1 MRRWM
6 TFASTGVIAAAVAFC
21 VSPAWSESKQKPAPA
36 AKART
41 TPKPK
46 TAERSPSPVA
56 GLDLT
61 RIRIDDDGVTAPA
74 AQGRV
79 AHLSLDPDLQKTA
92 TRLLE
97 RYRIPEAAIVL
108 MEVETGR
115 TLVWASRVESG
126 PKRDLCVEATAPA
139 ASVFKVVTG
148 SALVEEAGLGP
159 QTKQCYSGGQ
169 SRITAADLIDD
180 PRRDKWC
187 ASLSDAMG
195 RSLNTVFARLALQH
209 LTPKRLTA
217 TAKSY
222 GFDEVIPFDV
232 PVAKSKVS
240 IPEDRLG
247 FGRTAAGFWNS
258 TLSPF
263 AGAVMMATIANHGE
277 MRRPYIVES
286 VTQKGTT
293 IYQAKTRR
301 EVLRKVTRPE
311 TARALTTMLE
321 ATVASG
327 TSRVAFRDSRGR
339 PYLPNIRVAGKT
351 GTLTDHEK
359 QRLYTWFVGFAPSRE
374 PEVAVSVLAANSP
387 VWRAKA
393 NVVARDVL
401 RAYFAKKGAPG
412 VTKP

>member
-374 PEVAVSVLAANSP
+374 PQVAVSVLAANSP

>member
-6 TFASTGVIAAAVAFC
+6 TVASTGVLAAAVAFC
-21 VSPAWSESKQKPAPA
+21 VSPAWSEAKQKPAPA
-36 AKART
+36 AKARKT
-41 TPKPK
+41 AKPK
-46 TAERSPSPVA
+46 AAERSPSPLA

-61 RIRIDDDGVTAPA
+61 RIRIEDDGVTAPA
-74 AQGRV
+74 ARGRV

-159 QTKQCYSGGQ
+159 QTKQCYSGGR
-169 SRITAADLIDD
+169 SRITATDLIDD
-180 PRRDKWC
+180 PRRDKAC
-187 ASLSDAMG
+187 ATLSDAMG
-195 RSLNTVFARLALQH
+195 RSLNTVFARLAIQH

-217 TAKSY
+217 AAKSY

-232 PVAKSKVS
+232 PVAKSKVN
-240 IPEDRLG
+240 IPEDQLG
-247 FGRTAAGFWNS
+247 FGRTAAGFWNT

-263 AGAVMMATIANHGE
+263 AGAVMMATIANQGE

-286 VTQKGTT
+286 VTHKGAT

-327 TSRVAFRDSRGR
+327 TSRVAFRDSKGR

-374 PEVAVSVLAANSP
+374 PQVAVSVLAANSP